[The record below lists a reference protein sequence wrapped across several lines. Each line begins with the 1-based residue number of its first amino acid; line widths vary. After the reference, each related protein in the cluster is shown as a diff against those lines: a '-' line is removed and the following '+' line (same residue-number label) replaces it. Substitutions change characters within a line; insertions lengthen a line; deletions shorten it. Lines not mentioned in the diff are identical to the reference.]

1 MVVIEQH
8 FHFGGADPERLD
20 RIEAKLDAVLATT
33 TRTDEGVSDLMTIAQ
48 DIADAV
54 REDAD
59 LDSAILT
66 ALDTATTRIEE
77 LIIQAEE
84 TGSLDEL
91 RAGLADLRANNEV
104 VRAAITQS
112 TPADPETPTD
122 PAPPVDVPTE
132 PVPPVEPEVPSE
144 PSVEPVPETPVEPEP
159 GAPIEPDAEVN
170 ETQEPTPDVRD
181 I

>member
-77 LIIQAEE
+77 LITQAEE

-91 RAGLADLRANNEV
+91 RAGLADLRANNDV

-112 TPADPETPTD
+112 TPADPETPTE

-132 PVPPVEPEVPSE
+132 PVPPVEPDVPDVPAE
-144 PSVEPVPETPVEPEP
+144 PETPVEPEP
-159 GAPIEPDAEVN
+159 GAPVEPDAEVN

>member
-1 MVVIEQH
+1 MVVVEQNVY
-8 FHFGGADPERLD
+8 FGGPDPERLD

-77 LIIQAEE
+77 LITQAEE
-84 TGSLDEL
+84 TGSLEEL
-91 RAGLADLRANNEV
+91 RAGLADLRANNDV

-112 TPADPETPTD
+112 TPADPETPTE

-132 PVPPVEPEVPSE
+132 PVPPDELDEPDVPTE
-144 PSVEPVPETPVEPEP
+144 PETPVEPEP
-159 GAPIEPDAEVN
+159 GAPVEPDAEVN

>member
-77 LIIQAEE
+77 LITQAEE

-91 RAGLADLRANNEV
+91 RAGLADLRANNDV

-112 TPADPETPTD
+112 TPADPETPTE

-132 PVPPVEPEVPSE
+132 PVPPDEPDEPDVPAE
-144 PSVEPVPETPVEPEP
+144 PETPVEPEP
-159 GAPIEPDAEVN
+159 GAPVEPDAEVN

>member
-8 FHFGGADPERLD
+8 FHFGGPDPERLD
-20 RIEAKLDAVLATT
+20 RIEAKLDAVLATI

-77 LIIQAEE
+77 LITQAEE

-91 RAGLADLRANNEV
+91 RAGLADLRANNDV

-112 TPADPETPTD
+112 TPADPETPTE

-132 PVPPVEPEVPSE
+132 PVPPDEPDEPDVPAE
-144 PSVEPVPETPVEPEP
+144 PETPVAPEP
-159 GAPIEPDAEVN
+159 GTAPIEPDAEVN
-170 ETQEPTPDVRD
+170 ETQEPAPDVRD